1 MPRTRT
7 SRSRNTFA
15 GSSNVPCSPF
25 REDDRLTRQAQLCN
39 AVLEW
44 LRKGQAVESV
54 SPGEA
59 LVVPLDVLRD
69 VRALSRGAAFS
80 ASTPYPLVPLSSAD
94 LLVNVPRPRE

>member
-1 MPRTRT
+1 
-7 SRSRNTFA
+7 
-15 GSSNVPCSPF
+15 
-25 REDDRLTRQAQLCN
+25 
-39 AVLEW
+39 
-44 LRKGQAVESV
+44 V